1 MIGFTTTTEIDE
13 TIKRINHA
21 LAENESFSRNV
32 PCKLRKTNPEVMN
45 QSQSSNPPAGESR
58 RSFIRKTA
66 GVAATVAT
74 ANLLKTPV
82 YGQSQAPSAG
92 RVIGANDRIVVGYV
106 GVGSQGTAHL
116 KFQKAHAQENNIAQ
130 AAVCDV
136 YQKRLQ
142 AAKGFLGLTDG
153 AAYGDHRKLLDRQDI
168 DAVLIATV
176 DDWHAQVS
184 IDALDA
190 GKHVYCEKP
199 MTRYLGEAFQV
210 YDAVKRTGKV
220 YVVGSQGCADPKYHK
235 AAEWI
240 NAGKLGPLVW
250 GQGSYCRNNPKNSE
264 WTYPVDPD
272 ANESNLDWNRWL
284 GNAPK
289 IPFNPEHYFS
299 WHKYYAYNS
308 GIIGNLLPHRFY
320 PLMVST
326 GNPEFP
332 RRVACTGTRQVSTDR
347 DITDTTHLLAE
358 FPSGLTLLVA
368 GSTVNEQGL
377 PDMLRGRKG
386 TLYFA
391 TSQNKVEMK
400 PERIFAD
407 ELDAEPPFHDAQ
419 PVDDIPRL
427 EKNWFDCIRTGG
439 RPFAHIDLAI
449 RGQTVLCLAEM
460 SERLS
465 LTLLFDEQT
474 RKISTGDGRAV
485 PPLTYDSI
493 VPART

>member
-1 MIGFTTTTEIDE
+1 MRWLKKELFG
-13 TIKRINHA
+13 
-21 LAENESFSRNV
+21 RNV

-82 YGQSQAPSAG
+82 YGQSQALSAG
-92 RVIGANDRIVVGYV
+92 RVIGANDRIVVGYI

-116 KFQKAHAQENNIAQ
+116 KFQKTHAQENNIAQ

-142 AAKGFLGLTDG
+142 AAKGFLGLTDA

-184 IDALDA
+184 IDALEA

-199 MTRYLGEAFQV
+199 MTRYLGEAFEV
-210 YDAVKRTGKV
+210 YDTVKRTGKV
-220 YVVGSQGCADPKYHK
+220 YVVGSQGCTDPKYHR

-240 NAGKLGPLVW
+240 KAGKLGPLVW
-250 GQGSYCRNNPKNSE
+250 GQGSYCRNHPKNSE

-272 ANESNLDWNRWL
+272 ASERNLDWHRWL
-284 GNAPK
+284 GKAPK

-299 WHKYYAYNS
+299 WHKFYAYNS
-308 GIIGNLLPHRFY
+308 GIIGNLLPHRFH
-320 PLMVST
+320 PLMLAT

-332 RRVACTGTRQVSTDR
+332 HRVVATGTRKISNDR
-347 DITDTTHLLAE
+347 EITDTTHLLAE
-358 FPSGLTLLVA
+358 FPSGLTLVIA
-368 GSTVNEQGL
+368 GSTVNETGL
-377 PDMLRGRKG
+377 PDMLRGRKA
-386 TLYFA
+386 TLEFA
-391 TSQNKVEMK
+391 SSQNRMELKPEHIFSEELDPETFSDPLP
-400 PERIFAD
+400 PERI
-407 ELDAEPPFHDAQ
+407 
-419 PVDDIPRL
+419 
-427 EKNWFDCIRTGG
+427 
-439 RPFAHIDLAI
+439 
-449 RGQTVLCLAEM
+449 
-460 SERLS
+460 
-465 LTLLFDEQT
+465 
-474 RKISTGDGRAV
+474 
-485 PPLTYDSI
+485 
-493 VPART
+493 

>member
-1 MIGFTTTTEIDE
+1 MRWLKKELFG
-13 TIKRINHA
+13 
-21 LAENESFSRNV
+21 RNV
-32 PCKLRKTNPEVMN
+32 PCKLRETNPEVMN
-45 QSQSSNPPAGESR
+45 QSQSFSSPGGESR

-82 YGQSQAPSAG
+82 YGQSQAPSPG
-92 RVIGANDRIVVGYV
+92 RVIGANDRIVVGYI

-142 AAKGFLGLTDG
+142 AAKGFLGLTDA

-184 IDALDA
+184 IDALEA

-210 YDAVKRTGKV
+210 YDTVKRTGKV

-240 NAGKLGPLVW
+240 KAGKLGPLVW

-272 ANESNLDWNRWL
+272 ANQSNLDWNRWL

-289 IPFNPEHYFS
+289 IPFKPEHYFS

-368 GSTVNEQGL
+368 GSSVNEQGL
-377 PDMLRGRKG
+377 PDLLRGRKG

-391 TSQNKVEMK
+391 TSQNKVEFK

-407 ELDAEPPFHDAQ
+407 ELDVAEFHDAQ

-465 LTLLFDEQT
+465 LTLLFDEKT
-474 RKISTGDGRAV
+474 RKISTGDGRVV